1 MRIIQEILRYL
12 LDVYTKLFVFAFF
25 KLAKTSCMYV
35 VNVNVNVNS
44 YSASS
49 QKAPLMCCGIN
60 GCGNGP

>member
-25 KLAKTSCMYV
+25 KLAMLYV